1 MTKVTKIDHDDLKQV
16 AETRAKAVTLA
27 KSAEEAIKDARIA
40 EMEFKVTIQQLY
52 LEKGLNANCRVDL
65 GTGVVTWPEE
75 EAEPTSEPKRKR
87 TTKKKAEQDEDTT
100 VDTDGS
106 TA

>member
-1 MTKVTKIDHDDLKQV
+1 MTKVTEISQQDLGPV
-16 AETRAKAVTLA
+16 SAARAKAVELA

-52 LEKGLNANCRVDL
+52 LEKGLAPNCRVDL

-75 EAEPTSEPKRKR
+75 EAEAPTATEKPKRKR
-87 TTKKKAEQDEDTT
+87 TVKKKTEAENDTE
-100 VDTDGS
+100 GS
-106 TA
+106 TE